1 MAYLRTALFSG
12 TGAALAAMAAVT
24 LLSRL
29 EGQGAPR
36 PVNATSHVIWGPK
49 TAQRDEIDLAHT
61 APGLGINV
69 GSAFFWGAVFALS
82 APRPARTPPGSLLTR
97 AFGTTLL
104 AALVDYVLV
113 PKRLRPGWELALRA
127 RSVAATLAAMGT
139 GLAVGGLVAR
149 ETDRTKGWEA
159 GGEAVRHEGPTATL

>member
-1 MAYLRTALFSG
+1 MAYLRTAVFSG

-29 EGQGAPR
+29 EGKGAAR
-36 PVNATSHVIWGPK
+36 PINATSHVIWGPK

-61 APGLGINV
+61 APGLGINIV
-69 GSAFFWGAVFALS
+69 SAFFWGSVFALS
-82 APRPARTPPGSLLTR
+82 APRPAQTRPGGLLAR
-97 AFGTTLL
+97 ASGTTLA

-127 RSVAATLAAMGT
+127 RSVAAALAAMGT
-139 GLAVGGLVAR
+139 GLAVGSLVAR
-149 ETDRTKGWEA
+149 ETDGKTDWEA
-159 GGEAVRHEGPTATL
+159 DRDEGPTATL